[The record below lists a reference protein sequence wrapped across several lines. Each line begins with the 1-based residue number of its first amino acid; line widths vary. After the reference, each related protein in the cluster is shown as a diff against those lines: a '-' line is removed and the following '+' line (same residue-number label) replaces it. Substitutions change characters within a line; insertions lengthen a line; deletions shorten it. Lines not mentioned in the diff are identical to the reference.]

1 VGSWGF
7 AEVHLET
14 GWGFRAVERGG
25 RGWSAN
31 LARFALGS
39 SKILQAQETRGCGD
53 EATVQRGE
61 KEVVGQGSGHL
72 VGLQKI

>member
-7 AEVHLET
+7 VEAHLNT
-14 GWGFRAVERGG
+14 GWGFRAVERGR

-31 LARFALGS
+31 LARFASGS

-53 EATVQRGE
+53 DAIVQRGE
-61 KEVVGQGSGHL
+61 KEVVGQGFGHL
-72 VGLQKI
+72 VGLQKM